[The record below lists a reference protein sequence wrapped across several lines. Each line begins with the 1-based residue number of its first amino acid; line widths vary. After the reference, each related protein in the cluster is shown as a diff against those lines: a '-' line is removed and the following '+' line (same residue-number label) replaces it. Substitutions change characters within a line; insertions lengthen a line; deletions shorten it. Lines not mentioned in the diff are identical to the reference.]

1 MSNEKLIR
9 LKEKLSRHGEPAS
22 CAGGRENSIALQ
34 APGVFRLGLQVLIK
48 TRLDEV
54 MRVGAFLWESPGRHA
69 RVCGS
74 GGWTKRKRASGGGRN
89 EKEKDDCHVRPRA
102 LRPEDHDLA
111 RVHTNA
117 DSKKNMR
124 KMSTHSVMQKSEET
138 QTNLTT
144 INLAKKDARMSNQ
157 RPMMTNI
164 AKIRRQRCQPV

>member
-1 MSNEKLIR
+1 
-9 LKEKLSRHGEPAS
+9 
-22 CAGGRENSIALQ
+22 
-34 APGVFRLGLQVLIK
+34 
-48 TRLDEV
+48 
-54 MRVGAFLWESPGRHA
+54 
-69 RVCGS
+69 
-74 GGWTKRKRASGGGRN
+74 
-89 EKEKDDCHVRPRA
+89 VRPRA